1 MFQARILVGTEKGRC
16 GGMVD
21 AEDSKSSLGNKVL
34 VRVQSSVMFDT
45 YFGNK
50 ELVCFDFDGLLIDT
64 EPLHHLAYT
73 DVLSHLNFPLPLT
86 FEEYCAIAH
95 SKNRNLFAE
104 TVKAAHP
111 HFTMPW
117 ETLRAYKTNRY
128 RELLT
133 KGLIKPME
141 GAMALVKKLHDH
153 GIGTCIVTNSYR
165 SDVELIAETL
175 PFIHD
180 IPLILA
186 REDYPKPKPAPDG
199 YLKALQVYN
208 THKEVA
214 IGLEDS
220 EKGMDALK
228 AAGIPALLINQ
239 SSEITSLKDL
249 MSDKTMK

>member
-1 MFQARILVGTEKGRC
+1 MPFIRIIAGSEISRC

-34 VRVQSSVMFDT
+34 VRVQSSVMFDS
-45 YFGNK
+45 YFSK
-50 ELVCFDFDGLLIDT
+50 KKLVCFDFDGLLIDT

-73 DVLSHLNFPLPLT
+73 DVLKSLNFPLPLT
-86 FEEYCAIAH
+86 FEEYCGIAH

-104 TVKAAHP
+104 TVKAKHP

-117 ETLRAYKTNRY
+117 ETLRAHKTNRY
-128 RELLT
+128 RELLNE
-133 KGLIKPME
+133 GLIKPME
-141 GAMALVKKLHDH
+141 GAEALVKKLHDH
-153 GIGTCIVTNSYR
+153 KIKTCIVTNSYR
-165 SDVELIAETL
+165 SDLELIAKTL

-186 REDYPKPKPAPDG
+186 REDYPHPKPAPDG
-199 YLKALQVYN
+199 YLKALKYYK
-208 THKEVA
+208 THPDRA

-239 SSEITSLKDL
+239 TSEITSLTTL